1 LKPGEEFFGPSQPF
15 GKRIHHPRS
24 NLSYTYP
31 GSTEP
36 ALRNVSFTLEAGE
49 TLAVVGYNGSG
60 KQDPSH
66 FSNDVDVRRYEPAEL
81 HRATTA
87 VFQSFCKYN
96 GTVAENVGV
105 GYIHDLDCPAALRKA
120 VQLAEGDH
128 IVRSL
133 PHGINTRLDALGLD
147 SMSYSPAGMGACG
160 ARAPWAS
167 HGLSGGEVR
176 TLPCN
181 ISSLLF

>member
-1 LKPGEEFFGPSQPF
+1 MLLLG
-15 GKRIHHPRS
+15 IM
-24 NLSYTYP
+24 
-31 GSTEP
+31 
-36 ALRNVSFTLEAGE
+36 ALVSFLPHPHHISPTLQIHLLNWPQGKSTLGKVLSRIVDFHAGE
-49 TLAVVGYNGSG
+49 LLING
-60 KQDPSH
+60 
-66 FSNDVDVRRYEPAEL
+66 VDVRRYEPAEL

-96 GTVAENVGV
+96 VTVAENVGV

-176 TLPCN
+176 FIAL
-181 ISSLLF
+181 